1 MYIGTATME
10 NSLKVLLKTKH
21 RVTTGSSNP
30 SLGIYPKETI
40 IWKDACIPTLIAAQF
55 TVAQTVKNS
64 PAMQETQVQ
73 SLSQEDPLEKE
84 MATISSI
91 LAWEIPRTEEPG
103 GSPGVCKRV
112 GHNLVTKQQHND
124 KHCSKLALVPFLTQC
139 WLSSPGQWGFCLEQ
153 PKALYSDHSV
163 NYRHESNLA
172 HGIM

>member
-73 SLSQEDPLEKE
+73 SLSQEDPLEKR
-84 MATISSI
+84 MATDCSI
-91 LAWEIPRTEEPG
+91 LAWTIPWTEEPG
-103 GSPGVCKRV
+103 KLQSMGSQRIRHDWATNTFTFFPLSQDMKRP
-112 GHNLVTKQQHND
+112 HRQECIK
-124 KHCSKLALVPFLTQC
+124 KMWYIYAIEY
-139 WLSSPGQWGFCLEQ
+139 WMLSHAAVSNSSRSQGQ
-153 PKALYSDHSV
+153 
-163 NYRHESNLA
+163 
-172 HGIM
+172 